1 MKKSLTLKR
10 TLLVLACLAM
20 VLVAGVTLAAC
31 GGPGT
36 NDYITEGEN
45 ASFSNSDVKFNNA
58 SDFQLVY
65 QGNNH
70 YIAQGTAAIMDK
82 DQAAAWGT
90 VEGSKYVV
98 VNVKMGAGST
108 SIVGWRNAE
117 TKDTAFTQKE
127 INGSLIKNSSA
138 KNETKNYILALSD
151 GETPRHEDL
160 QIWRIEVTPA
170 TEEGAEAQETI
181 VYTIDFSALYTT
193 NAE

>member
-10 TLLVLACLAM
+10 TLLALACITM
-20 VLVAGVTLAAC
+20 VLVAGVTHVAC

-70 YIAQGTAAIMDK
+70 YVAQGTAAIMDK

-127 INGSLIKNSSA
+127 IDGSLIKNSSA

-151 GETPRHEDL
+151 GDAFIHEDL
-160 QIWRIEVTPA
+160 KVWRIEVTPA
-170 TEEGAEAQETI
+170 ASEGET
-181 VYTIDFSALYTT
+181 VEPVYYTIDFSALY
-193 NAE
+193 NVQ

>member
-1 MKKSLTLKR
+1 
-10 TLLVLACLAM
+10 
-20 VLVAGVTLAAC
+20 
-31 GGPGT
+31 
-36 NDYITEGEN
+36 
-45 ASFSNSDVKFNNA
+45 
-58 SDFQLVY
+58 
-65 QGNNH
+65 
-70 YIAQGTAAIMDK
+70 MDK

-117 TKDTAFTQKE
+117 TKDTAFTQEE
-127 INGSLIKNSSA
+127 IDDSLIKNSSA